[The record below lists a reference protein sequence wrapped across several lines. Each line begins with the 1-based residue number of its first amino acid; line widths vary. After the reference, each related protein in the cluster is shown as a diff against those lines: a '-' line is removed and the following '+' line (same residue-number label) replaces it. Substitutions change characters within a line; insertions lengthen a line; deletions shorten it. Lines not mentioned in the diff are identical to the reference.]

1 MALLKHLTIL
11 DFGFVEMERHV
22 SKYKVPSKYSL
33 LAIEIKNRSEAFL
46 VTGKKKK
53 PVQWSKTVVI
63 RTA

>member
-33 LAIEIKNRSEAFL
+33 LAIEIKNRSEDFL
-46 VTGKKKK
+46 VTGKKK